1 MNEPTLVAL
10 SVPELTAAAGIDP
23 WKLQDQLLSGKPN
36 QISLLAQTFYVSGS
50 HTKEA
55 DDAFTQAYKHFQN
68 AHASDNGCNAIN
80 DSRVVSDTI
89 TELKPTADNLN
100 RIGVNLEEIAGALA
114 DAQNNTYGPIEA
126 LNRSVQQFD
135 SEIVALPKHSH
146 LVYEETRQGIE
157 QDAEKVVRTVG
168 EQLNGIVND
177 YENVLNARM
186 TAIESTGYIP
196 SVVLDDGAPAA
207 QIPPQFTDPNH
218 VPNPKDVF
226 DWWTHLTPAAQQ
238 ALLAAQPDAIGN
250 LNGIPVVD
258 RSAANEQ
265 VMNNDIHRA
274 EDAANVHGVKV
285 GNPMDDTSALRAL
298 MENPNAYTKLGLTAD
313 EATRAHNALNVLA
326 GLQADGGPDAA
337 VHPGQLPPTYL
348 LAYNPLAFHGKGT
361 AAIAI
366 GNPDTAAN
374 TAVLVP
380 GAGQSVRASDSDN
393 RGWFVT
399 QGYQAQNLYVES
411 NRANPGQPTA
421 VVAWMGYDDPVNGLT
436 AVAAAP
442 FEPQHGAGPERA
454 GGIQLAQDING
465 LAATH
470 QGSQPSHITA
480 VGYSAGAIVVGDA
493 AATGMMHKSLG
504 DVVLLGPV
512 STDTAHKAADFHLS
526 HGQVYVGRAPNDA
539 NAIVGHGYLNAAST
553 LLGQGG
559 DPDPLSPDY
568 GAVPIKAANPSS
580 NDLPVVHITPKG
592 HLLYF
597 DPGSE
602 PLYATADIVSGN
614 GQLAA
619 HGMLSPDKI
628 VPLPGRAGEE
638 GLTTWQPGE
647 TSGAGVKD
655 DHFH

>member
-10 SVPELTAAAGIDP
+10 SVPGLTAAAGIDP

-157 QDAEKVVRTVG
+157 QDAAKVVHTVG

-186 TAIESTGYIP
+186 TDIESTGYIP
-196 SVVLDDGAPAA
+196 SVNLDDGAATTQLPPADTNPA
-207 QIPPQFTDPNH
+207 H
-218 VPNPKDVF
+218 VNA
-226 DWWTHLTPAAQQ
+226 WWNSLGAGAQQ
-238 ALLAAQPDAIGN
+238 AILATHPDVIGN

-298 MENPNAYTKLGLTAD
+298 VENPNAYTKLGLTAD
-313 EATRAHNALNVLA
+313 EATRAHNALNVLD
-326 GLQADGGPDAA
+326 GLKADGSADTAM
-337 VHPGQLPPTYL
+337 HSSETPPVYL
-348 LAYNPLAFHGKGT
+348 FKYQPLAFGGKGS

-374 TAVLVP
+374 TAILVP
-380 GAGQSVRASDSDN
+380 GASQSVRASDSSDK
-393 RGWFVT
+393 GWLAV
-399 QGYQAQNLYVES
+399 QSHEAQNLYVES
-411 NRANPGQPTA
+411 NRANAGQTA
-421 VVAWMGYDDPVNGLT
+421 VVAWMGYDDPPNGLT
-436 AVAAAP
+436 AVAFAP
-442 FEPQHGAGPERA
+442 FEPHHGAAAERA
-454 GGIQLAQDING
+454 GGILLAQDTNG

-470 QGSQPSHITA
+470 QGSPSHVTW
-480 VGYSAGAIVVGDA
+480 VGHSAGAIVVADA
-493 AATGMMHKSLG
+493 AVSGIARQHVN
-504 DVVLLGPV
+504 DVVLAGPV
-512 STDTAHKAADFHLS
+512 STDLAHKAADFHLPPG
-526 HGQVYVGRAPNDA
+526 HVYVGESSIDGLARPAHA
-539 NAIVGHGYLNAAST
+539 YLNVMSHV
-553 LLGQGG
+553 LGQGG
-559 DPDPLSPDY
+559 DADPTAAGY
-568 GAVPIKAANPSS
+568 GATRFKAETPPSFNSWHYYNP
-580 NDLPVVHITPKG
+580 NA
-592 HLLYF
+592 HLAYF

-602 PLYATADIVSGN
+602 SLFSMGDIVSNN
-614 GQLAA
+614 GHLAQD
-619 HGMLSPDKI
+619 GMVATPDK
-628 VPLPGRAGEE
+628 VVQLHLPGRAGWE
-638 GLTTWQPGE
+638 GRQVVVPGE
-647 TSGAGVKD
+647 TTAGVTD
-655 DHFH
+655 DHYHPEK